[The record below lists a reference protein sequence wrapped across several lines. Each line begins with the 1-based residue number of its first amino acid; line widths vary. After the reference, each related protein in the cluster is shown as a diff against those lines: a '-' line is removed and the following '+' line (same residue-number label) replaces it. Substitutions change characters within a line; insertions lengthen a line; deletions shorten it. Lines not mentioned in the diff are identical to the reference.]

1 MSYTVFLSRQA
12 LSVGGSGSNWG
23 LYSESGNGCMLCKFL
38 CGVLMLLMSV
48 SLSANSGPSTPRPEE
63 ILVSA
68 APSLKNVF
76 TEIGTLFEKQSGTR
90 VRFNFAASGLL
101 QKQIEAGA
109 PVDVYASASEK
120 QMEALQAR
128 GLILNNT
135 RRDFAGNSLILIVP
149 VKSKLRLRAFN
160 DISRAEVSRLA
171 IGNPKTVPAGQYAR
185 EALIHLKLWDKLQP
199 RCVLAENVRQ
209 VMDYVVRGEV
219 DAGLVYAS
227 DASVASNK
235 ISIIAQAPEGSHSS
249 IVYPIA
255 VVRDSKAQ
263 TNSRRFIDLTL
274 SKTGQAIL
282 KKHGFRGVH

>member
-1 MSYTVFLSRQA
+1 MPSR
-12 LSVGGSGSNWG
+12 
-23 LYSESGNGCMLCKFL
+23 FL
-38 CGVLMLLMSV
+38 CRTLTIFLCISF
-48 SLSANSGPSTPRPEE
+48 SANTAVSTQRQTE

-68 APSLKNVF
+68 APSLKNAF
-76 TEIGTLFEKQSGTR
+76 SEIGGVFERQTQTR

-120 QMEALQAR
+120 QMDALQTR
-128 GLILNNT
+128 RLILTET
-135 RRDFAGNSLILIVP
+135 RRNFAGNRLILIVP
-149 VKSKLRLRAFN
+149 VDSKLGLHTFM
-160 DISRAEVSRLA
+160 DVSRATIDRLA

-185 EALIHLKLWDKLQP
+185 ETLVHFKLWDQLQTK
-199 RCVLAENVRQ
+199 CVLAENVRQ

-227 DASVASNK
+227 DASIAADKITIVAE
-235 ISIIAQAPEGSHSS
+235 APEGSHSS

-255 VVRDSKAQ
+255 VVRESAAPAL
-263 TNSRRFIDLTL
+263 SRRFIDLTL

-282 KKHGFRGVH
+282 KKYGFRGVQ